1 MFGKFK
7 YHQYQVVGRHSPTE
21 KEPEPTVY
29 RMKVWATDAPSAR
42 SKFWYYMSKFCRV
55 KRANGQ
61 IIGCN
66 EIFEKNPTVVNN
78 YAIWTRVQSRTGFH
92 NMYKEYRD
100 VTLNGAVAQL
110 YAEMAS
116 RHRVRASCLQIIKTG
131 KVGKNNKHTE
141 NVAQFVDNDSFPV
154 TRKMSR
160 ASSKTYKTVFK
171 ASRPNI
177 AMV

>member
-100 VTLNGAVAQL
+100 NTLCGAVSQM
-110 YAEMAS
+110 YMEMS
-116 RHRVRASCLQIIKTG
+116 GRHSADPRSIQIIRTS
-131 KVGKNNKHTE
+131 V
-141 NVAQFVDNDSFPV
+141 VAP
-154 TRKMSR
+154 
-160 ASSKTYKTVFK
+160 
-171 ASRPNI
+171 
-177 AMV
+177 